1 MTLKKGVQS
10 SNQIGVLE
18 LILTDEQG
26 VSYANSGFEN
36 TDYTLVTLHPQRP
49 TPLKFSE
56 ETSLPPSP
64 LHLKNCCT
72 GENDSK

>member
-1 MTLKKGVQS
+1 MQS

-56 ETSLPPSP
+56 ETSLAQKINNKFP
-64 LHLKNCCT
+64 L
-72 GENDSK
+72 

>member
-1 MTLKKGVQS
+1 MQS
-10 SNQIGVLE
+10 NNQIGVLE

-56 ETSLPPSP
+56 ETSLPPPSTP
-64 LHLKNCCT
+64 LEKLLHRRKRL
-72 GENDSK
+72 EVIV

>member
-1 MTLKKGVQS
+1 MQS

-56 ETSLPPSP
+56 ETSLPPPPPTP
-64 LHLKNCCT
+64 LEKLLHRRKRL
-72 GENDSK
+72 EVII